1 MLTAVAF
8 AAQASPARPA
18 GKRSTPVCVW
28 QVCVGPAAAI
38 AAAPAP
44 WPPRCDV
51 DMYFIRE
58 KMREMRAAPVSQC
71 AHNAI
76 DADHACNGYTAVINA
91 PVSTYYAPL

>member
-1 MLTAVAF
+1 MAKCRMLTAVAF

-58 KMREMRAAPVSQC
+58 KMRECVQLQC
-71 AHNAI
+71 HSVL
-76 DADHACNGYTAVINA
+76 T
-91 PVSTYYAPL
+91 TR